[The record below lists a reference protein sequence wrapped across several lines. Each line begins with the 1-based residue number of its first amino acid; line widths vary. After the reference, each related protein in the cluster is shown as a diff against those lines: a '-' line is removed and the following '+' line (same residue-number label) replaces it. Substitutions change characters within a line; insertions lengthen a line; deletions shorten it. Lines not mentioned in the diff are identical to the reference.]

1 MDWYLSV
8 WKKYAVFSGRAQ
20 RAEYWYFVLFNCLAI
35 IGLVIIDSI
44 TGSFDDDAGI
54 GLLSGLYYLGV
65 LLPSLAVTVRRLH
78 DTGRSGWWMLIALLP
93 FLGGLILLFF
103 AVQDSQPGGNQ
114 YGLNPKGGE
123 LTGWRRRFHGDWLA
137 HGSVSGP
144 LDGGHQQRSQGG

>member
-35 IGLVIIDSI
+35 IGLVIVDSI

-93 FLGGLILLFF
+93 LLGGLILLFF
-103 AVQDSQPGGNQ
+103 TVQDSQPGGIQ
-114 YGLNPKGGE
+114 YGLNPKG
-123 LTGWRRRFHGDWLA
+123 
-137 HGSVSGP
+137 VS
-144 LDGGHQQRSQGG
+144 